1 MTMLLGSIALW
12 CAILW
17 PVLRSHAVREAWIGL
32 PRLAQITFACVTAG
46 LLMVQAHHVTLPNSP
61 ASAAYPFTPWT
72 MYTAPQD
79 AISYHELLLEYPD
92 GRTTHYPLETLDRR
106 HHRTL
111 LTRIVRDAR
120 STAHAEQLAA
130 GMTELLAVHNRQP
143 TFTPA
148 VAIALWRR
156 TQPLREFSSPEAIP
170 ALLVIRVSPENAHA
184 PR

>member
-1 MTMLLGSIALW
+1 MTVLLGSIALW

-17 PVLRSHAVREAWIGL
+17 PVARSAAVRDAWSGL
-32 PRLAQITFACVTAG
+32 PRLARITFACMAAG
-46 LLMVQAHHVTLPNSP
+46 LLVVQAQYLIRPNH
-61 ASAAYPFTPWT
+61 AAHAAYPFTPWT

-79 AISYHELLLEYPD
+79 SITYHELLLEHPD

-120 STAHAEQLAA
+120 SEAHAEQLAV
-130 GMTELLAVHNRQP
+130 GMTELLARHNRQP
-143 TFTPA
+143 TVTPA

-156 TQPLREFSSPEAIP
+156 TQPLRDFSTPEALP
-170 ALLVIRVSPENAHA
+170 AILVIRVTAETAHA